1 MKKVLIS
8 TIAFIMAMLPL
19 VLHSNSFSNNVNS
32 ADVNQDGEVNISD
45 INAVISIIL
54 GGAQEGLN
62 GDVNNDGEI
71 NISDINYIIDIILGG
86 RPTAVPVINTQTVDN
101 AVIITA
107 TGNGNVNLYVGGQ
120 AVSNPYVAIR
130 GEEDYYI
137 SVYATAQ
144 EEGKLMSQCETIRVL
159 IPALLMTQTPVVT
172 ADTTE
177 NAVIITASGNG
188 VVKLYVNDSMVDNP
202 YTALRNDVDYEL
214 TVYATAQEEG
224 KAMSQSNSQSII
236 VPALGI
242 NETETETFTVNGVSF
257 TMVYVEDGTFM
268 MGATD
273 EQGSDAESDENPAH
287 KVSLSSYSIG
297 ETEVTQELWQ
307 AVMGNNPSHFTGN
320 LQRPVEMVTWND
332 CQSFITKLNQ
342 LTGKNFRL
350 PTEAEWEYAARGGKQ
365 SRGYKYAGSNTIDDV
380 TWYNVNAG
388 SGVGSSS
395 PDYGTHPV
403 ATKVPNELGLY
414 DMSGNVR
421 EWCQDWYNSGYY
433 SNSPT
438 VNPTGPAS
446 GSRRVHRGGSWAES
460 AWGCRVSCR
469 YKRAPTL
476 QSNGLGLRLAL
487 DPNVNEEHEYVDL
500 GLPSGTLW
508 ATMNIGAN
516 SPEEYGDYFAWGE
529 TEPKENYDWST
540 YKWCNGSEN
549 TMTKYCT
556 YGYYGAVDGKTELEP
571 EDDAASVNWGASWR
585 MPTVEQLQELID
597 NCTWTSMQQN
607 GVNGRLVTGPNG
619 NTIFLPAAGS
629 RQNSSLN
636 NAGSRGCCLSRMLYS
651 SEQSG
656 TVALC
661 FSSESVQRTPLGRQ
675 YGHTVRAVRV
685 SQN

>member
-8 TIAFIMAMLPL
+8 TIVFIMAMLPL
-19 VLHSNSFSNNVNS
+19 VLLSNSISSNVNS
-32 ADVNQDGEVNISD
+32 ADVNHDGEVNISD
-45 INAVISIIL
+45 VNAVIDIIL
-54 GGAQEGLN
+54 GGTQEGLN

-71 NISDINYIIDIILGG
+71 NISDINYLINIILGG
-86 RPTAVPVINTQTVDN
+86 QPTAIPVINTQIVDN

-107 TGNGNVNLYVGGQ
+107 TGNGIVNLYVDGQ
-120 AVSNPYVAIR
+120 SVSNPYVAIR

-144 EEGKLMSQCETIRVL
+144 EDGKLMSQCETIRVL
-159 IPALLMTQTPVVT
+159 IPALLMTQTPIVT

-188 VVKLYVNDSMVDNP
+188 VVKLYVNDLLVENP
-202 YTALRNDVDYEL
+202 YTAFRNDVDYEL

-224 KAMSQSNSQSII
+224 KAMSQSNRQSII

-242 NETETETFTVNGVSF
+242 DETETFTVNGVSF
-257 TMVYVEDGTFM
+257 TMVYVEGGTFI
-268 MGATD
+268 MGATT
-273 EQGSDAESDENPAH
+273 EQGSDARDNEKSAH
-287 KVSLSSYSIG
+287 EVTLSSYCIG
-297 ETEVTQELWQ
+297 ETEVTQALWL
-307 AVMGNNPSHFTGN
+307 AVMGSNPSQNIGDLN
-320 LQRPVEMVTWND
+320 CPVESVSWTM
-332 CQSFITKLNQ
+332 CQEFITKLNQ
-342 LTGKNFRL
+342 ITGKAFRL
-350 PTEAEWEYAARGGKQ
+350 PTEAEWEYAARGGNKSQ
-365 SRGYKYAGSNTIDDV
+365 GYKYAGSNNLDV
-380 TWYNVNAG
+380 VAWYNEN
-388 SGVGSSS
+388 SGFT
-395 PDYGTHPV
+395 THPV
-403 ATKVPNELGLY
+403 ATKTSNELGLF
-414 DMSGNVR
+414 DMSGNVW
-421 EWCQDWYNSGYY
+421 EWCQDWYGEY
-433 SNSPT
+433 SIEPQT
-438 VNPTGPAS
+438 NPTGPS
-446 GSRRVHRGGSWAES
+446 TSSYRVNRGGIFNGYDWY
-460 AWGCRVSCR
+460 CRVSFR
-469 YKRAPTL
+469 NYYYPMGT
-476 QSNGLGLRLAL
+476 SDNLGLRLAL
-487 DPNVNEEHEYVDL
+487 DPDISPMLDDYEYVDL

-516 SPEEYGDYFAWGE
+516 SPEEYCDYFAWGE

-540 YKWCNGSEN
+540 YEWCNGSEN

-556 YGYYGAVDGKTELEP
+556 YGYYGTVDGKTELEP

-629 RQNSSLN
+629 RQNSSLY

-661 FSSESVQRTPLGRQ
+661 FSSESVQRSPLGRQ

>member
-1 MKKVLIS
+1 
-8 TIAFIMAMLPL
+8 MAMLPL